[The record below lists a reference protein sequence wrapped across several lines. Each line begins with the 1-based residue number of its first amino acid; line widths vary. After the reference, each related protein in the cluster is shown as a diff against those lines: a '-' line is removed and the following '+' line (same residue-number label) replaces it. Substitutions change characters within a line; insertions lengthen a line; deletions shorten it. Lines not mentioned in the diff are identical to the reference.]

1 MSGITGIYHL
11 DGRPV
16 EGADLE
22 RMGRALARRG
32 PAGAGCWTGGAAA
45 LGHRAARAGEAEA
58 PGLPLTAAEGA
69 LVLTA
74 DARIDNR
81 EELAA
86 ALGLDRRAASDAAL
100 ILAAYAA
107 WGERCPE
114 RLVGDFAF
122 ALWDGWRQAL
132 FCARDVLGVR
142 PLYYHHRPGRSFA
155 LASEIKA
162 LLALPQVPRRLN
174 EERLGDYL
182 LPRFQDLSATF
193 YRDVHRLP
201 PGHTLTV
208 TRDGVRL
215 RRYWSLD
222 GVPEQA
228 PRASEE
234 QAAAFREIFVRAVA
248 DRLRDGGPAGSMLS
262 GGLDSSSV
270 VCVAR
275 RALRPGEGTALHTFS
290 ALFSRTPECDERDF
304 IQTVL
309 AAGGLTPHYVDA
321 DGLSPLEGVACSYQY
336 HEEPFF
342 LTDQHVH
349 RAMYRQA
356 RDLGVRVVLDGLDGD
371 ATVSHGLPRLAELL
385 RSGRWPVLR
394 RETAALARH
403 IGTPWGALL
412 RRHAVGPFVP
422 EAAWQARRV
431 LSGRPGPVWGY
442 DAAIRDD
449 FARRTGLYER
459 AQEER
464 ARFGRPAPTVREGH
478 RRQLEGGLPS
488 LMAEVTDREA
498 RWWGVE
504 ARHPFFD
511 RRLVEFCYAL
521 PAEAR
526 LRDGWPRVVVR
537 DAMRGILPEEV
548 RLRAAKTDRNPSLV
562 RRLLTLDRA
571 RLDDLIERDPSAVAP
586 YVDVDRLR
594 LAYRRFAARPTVEDL
609 LTVWKTA
616 TLALWLRQ
624 ADLTP

>member
-1 MSGITGIYHL
+1 MSGITGIYHP
-11 DGRPV
+11 DGRPADA
-16 EGADLE
+16 ADLE
-22 RMGRALARRG
+22 RMGHALARRG
-32 PAGAGCWTGGAAA
+32 PAGAGCWVSGAVA
-45 LGHRAARAGEAEA
+45 LGSRAARPGEAGA
-58 PGLPLTAAEGA
+58 GDLPLAAEGA

-86 ALGLDRRAASDAAL
+86 ALGLHAGAATDTEL
-100 ILAAYAA
+100 ILAAYAT

-122 ALWDGWRQAL
+122 ALWDGRRQAL
-132 FCARDVLGVR
+132 FCARDCLGVR
-142 PLYYHHRPGRSFA
+142 PLYYHHSGRSFA

-162 LLALPQVPRRLN
+162 LLALPQIPRRLN

-193 YRDVHRLP
+193 YRGVHRLP

-208 TRDGVRL
+208 TRDGARL

-222 GVPEQA
+222 GVPPSPPGA
-228 PRASEE
+228 PEE
-234 QAAAFREIFVRAVA
+234 QAAAFREIFVRAVT

-275 RALRPGEGTALHTFS
+275 RALGRGEGAALHTFS
-290 ALFSRTPECDERDF
+290 ALFGRTPECDERDF
-304 IQTVL
+304 IQMVL
-309 AAGGLTPHYVDA
+309 AGGGLAPHYIDA
-321 DGLSPLEGVACSYQY
+321 DGLSPLEGVACSYRY

-385 RSGRWPVLR
+385 RSGRWPALR

-403 IGTPWGALL
+403 TGTPWGTLL
-412 RRHAVGPFVP
+412 RRHALGPFVP

-442 DAAIRDD
+442 DAVIRDD
-449 FARRTGLYER
+449 FARRVGLYDR
-459 AQEER
+459 MREER

-478 RRQLEGGLPS
+478 RRQLEGGLPV

-526 LRDGWPRVVVR
+526 LRDGWPRAVVR